1 MISIFGFGTFGVP
14 IKSEA
19 ANKVNVDP
27 LVMQTYKSL
36 VCFASSWL
44 VLALGQP
51 FSYTPWGIL
60 SALFWV
66 PGGIAVIF
74 SIRNAG
80 LALTV
85 GINGSLIVL
94 VSFTWGIFVFGE
106 EVHSVVGACT
116 AVAIMCLGIAGMSF
130 SSSPHLQ
137 LTPKQFKYMDL
148 SLSHAESQ
156 SSSSLY
162 DNVSQHLQEMEIA
175 TTNQVIDSQNVAT
188 STGKQVRKR
197 PSLSNLDSNVL
208 KLEEIAH
215 HHNHEKQTYL
225 QPTQTFILPFRTH
238 NLGVE
243 EINHFVQIIDPMSRI
258 NFMGGLSFT
267 RRQLGIA
274 CSVFN
279 GVWGGSIMVP
289 MHFSSAETGGLGYS
303 ISFGVGAMIV
313 TLSLWF
319 LRWCIYLLLWRGN
332 PMMAYNALPSMHL
345 RELWWA
351 GGLCGIFWSIGNL
364 GSIVAVDILG
374 EGVGYSSCQAALL
387 VSGLWGIFWFGEI
400 RGWITILSWI
410 ASACL
415 TIAGLLML
423 SYEHVDKVV

>member
-130 SSSPHLQ
+130 SSSPLLQ
-137 LTPKQFKYMDL
+137 VTPKQFKYMDL

-156 SSSSLY
+156 SSSSL
-162 DNVSQHLQEMEIA
+162 
-175 TTNQVIDSQNVAT
+175 
-188 STGKQVRKR
+188 
-197 PSLSNLDSNVL
+197 
-208 KLEEIAH
+208 
-215 HHNHEKQTYL
+215 
-225 QPTQTFILPFRTH
+225 
-238 NLGVE
+238 
-243 EINHFVQIIDPMSRI
+243 
-258 NFMGGLSFT
+258 
-267 RRQLGIA
+267 
-274 CSVFN
+274 
-279 GVWGGSIMVP
+279 
-289 MHFSSAETGGLGYS
+289 
-303 ISFGVGAMIV
+303 
-313 TLSLWF
+313 
-319 LRWCIYLLLWRGN
+319 
-332 PMMAYNALPSMHL
+332 
-345 RELWWA
+345 
-351 GGLCGIFWSIGNL
+351 
-364 GSIVAVDILG
+364 
-374 EGVGYSSCQAALL
+374 
-387 VSGLWGIFWFGEI
+387 
-400 RGWITILSWI
+400 
-410 ASACL
+410 
-415 TIAGLLML
+415 
-423 SYEHVDKVV
+423 